1 MRQLERSN
9 VKTSIGSVQVAAMRH
24 TRNELAMMHE
34 NLHGKNELK
43 KINLFG
49 FTAKLFGSK

>member
-9 VKTSIGSVQVAAMRH
+9 VKPSIGSVQVAAMRH

-34 NLHGKNELK
+34 KFVLQK
-43 KINLFG
+43 
-49 FTAKLFGSK
+49 TKLQNQSIWFCCETIWF

>member
-34 NLHGKNELK
+34 NLHGKNELQ

-49 FTAKLFGSK
+49 FAAKLFGSK